1 MAAAQSVQSMKSSK
15 KAQTFILFATS
26 SFLACALLFQ
36 LTSRRRTTDRV
47 DIPFDLPVP
56 MGWSVRDEPLGPTE
70 ALTAESLKVL
80 RMDKFIHKSYSR
92 GDVKAA
98 LYIAYWRELNEAAP
112 IVLAHLPDRC
122 WVSSGMTCV
131 EMKNRVTIGR
141 DGGLP
146 MAEWRLFMA
155 PNGQPTHVLYWL
167 WVGGEPF
174 KFGLGL
180 TGRYD
185 FREGFYHANIWTQA
199 RWWMDHAKKGSRE
212 QVFIR
217 WSANIPMLDLMSD
230 PEIDRLLRAV
240 ILFGAGTARNETTIA
255 AGAIER

>member
-1 MAAAQSVQSMKSSK
+1 MNSK
-15 KAQTFILFATS
+15 KLRISILVATS
-26 SFLACALLFQ
+26 SFLACAFLFQ
-36 LTSRRRTTDRV
+36 LTSRRLATGRA

-56 MGWSVRDEPLGPTE
+56 VGWSVRDEPLGPTE
-70 ALTAESLKVL
+70 ALTEESLKVL

-122 WVSSGMTCV
+122 WVSSGMTCI
-131 EMKNRVTIGR
+131 EMKNRVPIGR

-146 MAEWRLFMA
+146 IAEWRLFTA
-155 PNGQPTHVLYWL
+155 PNGQPTYVLYWL

-185 FREGFYHANIWTQA
+185 SREGFYYANIWTQA

-230 PEIDRLLRAV
+230 PEIDRLQKAV
-240 ILFGAGTARNETTIA
+240 ILFGAGTARNEKTIA
-255 AGAIER
+255 AGAIGR